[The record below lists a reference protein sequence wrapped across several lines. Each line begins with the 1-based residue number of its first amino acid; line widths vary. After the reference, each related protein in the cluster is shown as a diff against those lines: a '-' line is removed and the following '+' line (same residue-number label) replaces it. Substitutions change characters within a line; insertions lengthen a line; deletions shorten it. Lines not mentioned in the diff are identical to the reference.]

1 MTELHVDRHVQLAQD
16 IPELGLHSGDAGLVC
31 STWFSPDIAYEV
43 EFQRKMPEC
52 WIRALLRSDQL
63 TQTE

>member
-16 IPELGLHSGDAGLVC
+16 IPELGLHRGDAGLVC
-31 STWFSPDIAYEV
+31 STWFSPDLTYQV

-52 WIRALLRSDQL
+52 WIRALLMSTQL
-63 TQTE
+63 TRLD